1 MTVQMAASAALQR
14 AIGQKSVMSSAY
26 QSAAHTWKNVTAS
39 GIGGPYNPII
49 AAAEAAGVFALVAAL
64 GTFEYGGVQPRTQLS
79 LVHGGERVLTE
90 RQNQT
95 YEKIAQGGGGGDVHY
110 HAAAGESPDATAR
123 NAASLHRWMKDGR
136 RVA

>member
-1 MTVQMAASAALQR
+1 MQMASAAALQKV
-14 AIGQKSVMSSAY
+14 IGQKSVMSSAY

-39 GIGGPYNPII
+39 GIGGPANPII

-95 YEKIAQGGGGGDVHY
+95 FEKIAQNGGSGGGISY
-110 HAAAGESPDATAR
+110 YAAPGESPDSVAR
-123 NAASLHRWMKDGR
+123 NAAALQRWVRDGR